1 MIFVAV
7 VDINLYHL
15 SALYPELATL
25 DLKDRKVPI
34 SYNRWHDYRIL
45 TNLI

>member
-1 MIFVAV
+1 MFFVAV

-15 SALYPELATL
+15 SALYLELATL

-34 SYNRWHDYRIL
+34 SYNR
-45 TNLI
+45 

>member
-7 VDINLYHL
+7 VDINSYCL

-25 DLKDRKVPI
+25 DLEDRKNPI
-34 SYNRWHDYRIL
+34 SYSRGMTIAY
-45 TNLI
+45 

>member
-7 VDINLYHL
+7 LDINLYCF

-25 DLKDRKVPI
+25 DFERQKFQ
-34 SYNRWHDYRIL
+34 YL
-45 TNLI
+45 TVGGMTITY